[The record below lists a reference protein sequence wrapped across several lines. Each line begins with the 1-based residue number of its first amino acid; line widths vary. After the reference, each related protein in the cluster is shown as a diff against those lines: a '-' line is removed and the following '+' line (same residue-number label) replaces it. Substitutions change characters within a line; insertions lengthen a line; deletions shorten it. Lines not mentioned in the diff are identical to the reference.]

1 MTWRASR
8 QAGGPDALSRPS
20 LNRAHGRAV
29 AENFPRCVWP
39 HLNFS
44 RLQPGRIILMKNMYV
59 YIIYNFFFQFPL
71 QKVFPQ
77 PELEYRSELE
87 FSSPNLKQQR
97 CEEMSE
103 LE

>member
-1 MTWRASR
+1 
-8 QAGGPDALSRPS
+8 
-20 LNRAHGRAV
+20 
-29 AENFPRCVWP
+29 
-39 HLNFS
+39 
-44 RLQPGRIILMKNMYV
+44 MKNMYV